1 MGRFKSRFFT
11 IQSSIQPIF
20 RLTLLFVCLSGL
32 SALNQTNTLR
42 KTGETGDVVDMEGGK
57 QALIV
62 VCLSIVFL
70 SIITIA
76 AHYCDFHSKRAY
88 QKLTKQRKENELVE
102 INLYESEEEDTT
114 SKISM

>member
-1 MGRFKSRFFT
+1 MF
-11 IQSSIQPIF
+11 
-20 RLTLLFVCLSGL
+20 
-32 SALNQTNTLR
+32 ALNQTNTLR
-42 KTGETGDVVDMEGGK
+42 KIGETGDVSEGGK

-102 INLYESEEEDTT
+102 INLYESEEEETT

>member
-1 MGRFKSRFFT
+1 MF
-11 IQSSIQPIF
+11 
-20 RLTLLFVCLSGL
+20 
-32 SALNQTNTLR
+32 ALNQTNTLR
-42 KTGETGDVVDMEGGK
+42 KIGETGDVSEGGK

-102 INLYESEEEDTT
+102 INLYESEEEETTT